1 MAIQLF
7 CPRYDVADACYN
19 VRNNSVVYAAHHV
32 PLQCSCENLVH
43 RHVNTVVYE
52 YAHTMYNAC
61 SSKSKRIYSLFFQRT
76 EICFA
81 HSLWMEETETKK
93 DFSFIP
99 VSEFPPPGSHLN
111 KPHFHYEQRGGENS
125 LYVSLSLSLS
135 LPLSEG
141 KKKRRNK
148 RPQSCGNELTPFG
161 GGIRRKEKKRRRDK
175 EKKESNGNVAVNFE
189 WINLS
194 GRILF
199 VPKMHA

>member
-1 MAIQLF
+1 MVSQTPSAWMHEEWGAICHAEIRITVTESGDRLLFNGGSRQDKLKRVWMAIQLF

-52 YAHTMYNAC
+52 YAHTMYNEC

-135 LPLSEG
+135 LSLSPKG
-141 KKKRRNK
+141 
-148 RPQSCGNELTPFG
+148 
-161 GGIRRKEKKRRRDK
+161 RRRDEIK
-175 EKKESNGNVAVNFE
+175 GPKVAE
-189 WINLS
+189 MS
-194 GRILF
+194 
-199 VPKMHA
+199 